1 MKKLILIAIS
11 VLMFNSAHGK
21 TGPSH
26 LVLDISKKETISA
39 SNQDTVRPIASLT
52 KLMTAL
58 VIVESEVY
66 MDQEVDYHGG
76 IWKNKKVKRSQLL
89 ESLLIK
95 SDNLA
100 AEALAESFPGGRQV
114 FINAMNARAKS
125 LGMLQ
130 TSFEDP
136 SGLGRSNL
144 STAADLTILVT
155 VAYNHP
161 EISATSSSKFF
172 KVEIKNKR
180 KITYM
185 NVGNTNSQL
194 LNVFDNISLSK
205 TGYTDPAGRCLALIV
220 EKNDKKYAIII
231 LGEKTSGDRFYRA
244 RNLIN
249 MVSQ

>member
-11 VLMFNSAHGK
+11 VLMISQAHAR
-21 TGPSH
+21 GPSH
-26 LVLDISKKETISA
+26 LVLDISKKEAVSSA
-39 SNQDTVRPIASLT
+39 DQDTVRPIASLT

-58 VIVESEVY
+58 VIVEAEVY
-66 MDQEVDYHGG
+66 MDEEVKYHGG
-76 IWKNKKVKRSQLL
+76 IWRNKTVKRSHLL

-114 FINAMNARAKS
+114 FINTMNARAKS
-125 LGMLQ
+125 LGMLH

-136 SGLGRSNL
+136 SGLGRNNI
-144 STAADLTILVT
+144 STAKDLTMLVIA
-155 VAYNHP
+155 AYDHP

-185 NVGNTNSQL
+185 NVGNTNNQL
-194 LNVFDNISLSK
+194 LNIFDNISLSK

-220 EKNDKKYAIII
+220 EKNNKKYAIII

>member
-1 MKKLILIAIS
+1 MKIIILVAIS
-11 VLMFNSAHGK
+11 VLMISQAHAR
-21 TGPSH
+21 GPSH
-26 LVLDISKKETISA
+26 LVLDISKKETVS
-39 SNQDTVRPIASLT
+39 SVGQDTVRPIASLT

-66 MDQEVDYHGG
+66 MDEEVGYRGG
-76 IWKNKKVKRSQLL
+76 IWRNKKVKRSHLF

-100 AEALAESFPGGRQV
+100 AEALAESFPGGRQA
-114 FINAMNARAKS
+114 FINVMNTRAKS

-136 SGLGRSNL
+136 SGLGRNNL
-144 STAADLTILVT
+144 STAKDLAILVT
-155 VAYNHP
+155 AAYDHP

-185 NVGNTNSQL
+185 NVGNTNNQL
-194 LNVFDNISLSK
+194 LNIFDNISLSK

-249 MVSQ
+249 MVSE